1 MSVMVN
7 NYTKINKAKN
17 HPNPPNITKTTTFE
31 IWVLP
36 WDMINECGRVKPI
49 VGTAQ

>member
-31 IWVLP
+31 V
-36 WDMINECGRVKPI
+36 WDMINECGMVKPI
-49 VGTAQ
+49 VGTTQ